1 MTLSRVTVIMVAV
14 IAVAEATVV
23 EVDGAAV
30 VVGATKTKWEAW
42 AVVLGQSIGE
52 PKNSSVSR
60 RISTWRTS
68 EYQP

>member
-1 MTLSRVTVIMVAV
+1 MSLSRVTVIMVAV
-14 IAVAEATVV
+14 MAVEATVV

-30 VVGATKTKWEAW
+30 VAAAMKTKWEAW

-60 RISTWRTS
+60 RTST
-68 EYQP
+68 